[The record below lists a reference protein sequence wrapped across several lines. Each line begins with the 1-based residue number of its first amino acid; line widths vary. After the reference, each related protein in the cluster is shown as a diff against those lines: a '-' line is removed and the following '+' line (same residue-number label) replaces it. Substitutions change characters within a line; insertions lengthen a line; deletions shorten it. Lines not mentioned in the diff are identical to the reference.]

1 MDPSDSLPAPRD
13 FGSRLIREVFARR
26 GLPGRV
32 SPVPHRPF
40 EACRRP
46 YPGEDQRPFRNRG
59 AVRGL
64 RRDMS
69 GSALPNT
76 FRLIMCRGCSVHRV
90 AARFFAPS
98 KEAFDAPLGPRSLP
112 RRLVPATGRSGAYPD
127 RTSTGWDC
135 AAFRTHHGFILSHGS
150 FMMKV

>member
-1 MDPSDSLPAPRD
+1 
-13 FGSRLIREVFARR
+13 
-26 GLPGRV
+26 
-32 SPVPHRPF
+32 
-40 EACRRP
+40 
-46 YPGEDQRPFRNRG
+46 
-59 AVRGL
+59 
-64 RRDMS
+64 MS